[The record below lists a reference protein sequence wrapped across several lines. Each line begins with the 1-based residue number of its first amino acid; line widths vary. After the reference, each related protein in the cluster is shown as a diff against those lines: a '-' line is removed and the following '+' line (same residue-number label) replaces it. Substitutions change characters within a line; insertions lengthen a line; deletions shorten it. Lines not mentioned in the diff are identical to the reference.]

1 MCNDAAQTRVRV
13 RHNILPPAADARV
26 VDNAWRLGGKCPLGV
41 GATEHFSSA
50 PPPLPRGSTRRAV
63 GLCATPERPFCPA
76 SGGRAG
82 RLLLPRAPTPT
93 QTPRLAL
100 PAPRRPRRLVS
111 AVFAAF
117 NTPFGPGNSD
127 RGHLLVLL
135 CWTCVVVLLIWA
147 CRRAA
152 PRLYT
157 PTSVPRG
164 RATPA
169 KSTASSAHKDKAC
182 ACLFVK
188 GGNQPP
194 HWSISGLT
202 LFRARQEHRG
212 TPVWLRKRLRD
223 LE

>member
-13 RHNILPPAADARV
+13 RHDILPPQADARV
-26 VDNAWRLGGKCPLGV
+26 VDNAWRWGGKCPLGV
-41 GATEHFSSA
+41 GATEHLQPHLLCHVAVRGEQFGRLVRNAGA
-50 PPPLPRGSTRRAV
+50 PVLPS
-63 GLCATPERPFCPA
+63 L
-76 SGGRAG
+76 GRAG

-202 LFRARQEHRG
+202 LFY
-212 TPVWLRKRLRD
+212 
-223 LE
+223 